1 MTHYSDRRQTPWLGK
16 LIVSVFLLVL
26 GGMANQFWNIPQ
38 QDYRMRAIEGRM
50 NEIDK
55 HLQANDQRLDE
66 FVRQH
71 AVIERQLDELQK
83 LHHERQ
89 K

>member
-1 MTHYSDRRQTPWLGK
+1 MTHSNDRRQTTWLGK
-16 LIVSVFLLVL
+16 LVISVFLLVV

-38 QDYRMRAIEGRM
+38 QDYRMRSIEARM

-55 HLQANDQRLDE
+55 HLQSNDARLDE

-71 AVIERQLDELQK
+71 DIIERQLDELQK
-83 LHHERQ
+83 MHHERQ